1 MSPGN
6 RFSASSALHYSTKT
20 RTKKLFIHGGSTKFG
35 PMSDTW
41 RLDPPTRLNKEWKWT
56 EIEYKGTVLP

>member
-6 RFSASSALHYSTKT
+6 RFNSASSMGKG
-20 RTKKLFIHGGSTKFG
+20 KIFIHGGETKFG

-41 RLDPPTRLNKEWKWT
+41 RLDPPTKVNKSWEWT
-56 EIEYKGTVLP
+56 EIDYKGTCLP